1 MTKLELTKNPKAKRA
16 SARPDS
22 VTIKTVRGD
31 QGEKV
36 RVLSMDAN
44 SESFGDDFLYAF
56 TRNVRLARK
65 ENKEQLGSTSGV
77 RRAS

>member
-1 MTKLELTKNPKAKRA
+1 MTKLELVTNPKAKRA

-22 VTIKTVRGD
+22 VTVKTIRSE
-31 QGEKV
+31 QGEKI

-44 SESFGDDFLYAF
+44 SESFSDDFLYAF

-65 ENKEQLGSTSGV
+65 ENKERLGSTSGV